1 MVSVSHGGDFL
12 RIGAHPSGRGAYAA
26 RDADSMQVI
35 ARDTF
40 IHFAEKQC
48 SGTATRRGVCGG
60 CGAFVGTISSSL
72 NPNVSAIKLP
82 DTSLQTW
89 IIHASSSSHQDP
101 HCDREYQPEA
111 CVSFAQLESATFE
124 LMAARLLVLYV
135 TFLTPQSSDWQRLL
149 ATYPALGKKMEWF
162 EKLHHD
168 VSTVEPYFVEHA
180 EERVKQLSQ
189 LLSPEK
195 REIISTD
202 LWLQTIS
209 KVALNSIDV
218 KIPHPMIRYVASL
231 EEEMPEEVRAEAYLG
246 LQRILADFSSIDDE
260 NDDETDS
267 QGENE
272 SENEKENDSE
282 NDSKNES
289 ESESESEQSGSEI
302 DSADEDDEELLFQ
315 VPSGGSTRTFSTA
328 IFPPSEGTALLGFCA
343 SINHSCEPNCEI
355 VYMHDANALV
365 VSTRAISEG
374 EELTI
379 PYVPTNLPIQK
390 RRNVLF
396 KRYGFYCECT
406 KCRRE
411 LESLNNRPSKRA
423 RV

>member
-1 MVSVSHGGDFL
+1 
-12 RIGAHPSGRGAYAA
+12 
-26 RDADSMQVI
+26 
-35 ARDTF
+35 
-40 IHFAEKQC
+40 
-48 SGTATRRGVCGG
+48 
-60 CGAFVGTISSSL
+60 
-72 NPNVSAIKLP
+72 
-82 DTSLQTW
+82 
-89 IIHASSSSHQDP
+89 
-101 HCDREYQPEA
+101 
-111 CVSFAQLESATFE
+111 
-124 LMAARLLVLYV
+124 
-135 TFLTPQSSDWQRLL
+135 
-149 ATYPALGKKMEWF
+149 
-162 EKLHHD
+162 
-168 VSTVEPYFVEHA
+168 
-180 EERVKQLSQ
+180 
-189 LLSPEK
+189 
-195 REIISTD
+195 
-202 LWLQTIS
+202 
-209 KVALNSIDV
+209 
-218 KIPHPMIRYVASL
+218 
-231 EEEMPEEVRAEAYLG
+231 MPEEVRAEAYLG

-267 QGENE
+267 QSETE
-272 SENEKENDSE
+272 SENENESDSE

-289 ESESESEQSGSEI
+289 ESENEQSESEI

-343 SINHSCEPNCEI
+343 SINHSCDPNCEI

-379 PYVPTNLPIQK
+379 PYVPTNLPVQK

>member
-1 MVSVSHGGDFL
+1 M
-12 RIGAHPSGRGAYAA
+12 
-26 RDADSMQVI
+26 
-35 ARDTF
+35 
-40 IHFAEKQC
+40 
-48 SGTATRRGVCGG
+48 CGG
-60 CGAFVGTISSSL
+60 CGAFIGTISSSL

-111 CVSFAQLESATFE
+111 CLCFAQLESATFE
-124 LMAARLLVLYV
+124 LMAARLLFLYV
-135 TFLTPQSSDWQRLL
+135 AFLTPQSADWQRLL
-149 ATYPALGKKMEWF
+149 ATYPALGEKMEWF

-180 EERVKQLSQ
+180 EERVKQLSH

-195 REIISTD
+195 REMISTD

-267 QGENE
+267 QSENE
-272 SENEKENDSE
+272 SENENESDSG

-289 ESESESEQSGSEI
+289 ESESEI

-343 SINHSCEPNCEI
+343 SINHSCDPNCEI

-379 PYVPTNLPIQK
+379 PYVPTNLPVQK

-396 KRYGFYCECT
+396 KRYRFYCECT